1 MDGVMI
7 LLATLVMN
15 LFHPGRLLGPSRTWT
30 EEAIEL
36 HEKAYSEGI
45 TGEGIPQDGYE
56 AVRLN
61 SAERV

>member
-15 LFHPGRLLGPSRTWT
+15 IFHPGRLLGPRRTWT
-30 EEAIEL
+30 EAAIQL
-36 HEKAYSEGI
+36 HEKAYFEGI
-45 TGEGIPQDGYE
+45 SGEGVPQGSYE
-56 AVRLN
+56 AVRMN